1 MGYEERDTDGAK
13 VLIVDDL
20 EINRVMLE
28 DIIAEMGWHPVLAED
43 GETAL
48 RKVKECA
55 PQLILSDISMPGMD
69 GYELCRILKKD
80 KMTRNIPVIFISAF
94 DNPGDIVEG
103 FKLGGADYITKP
115 FIPEVV
121 QARAGVHLGLYR
133 ADRELKEA
141 NRRLQ
146 ASLNERLKQME
157 QEKKNV
163 LYALAA
169 IAAENSCYR
178 RENIERRRKNCRIL
192 AQGMQ
197 LSPLFEEQISDAWI
211 DMIELAAPLC
221 DIGNI
226 GVPWEL
232 LRKQEALSPKEMSM
246 VREHTVIGA
255 RLLSDLHVDRDYNDF
270 LSTAV
275 DIAHYHH
282 ENWDESGYPEGLK
295 ENGIPLAAQ
304 IVSVVEVYCALTD
317 KKNYSREDALRI
329 MDGEADVKYNS
340 DIFKICRRISRQLC

>member
-1 MGYEERDTDGAK
+1 MDYDERDTEGAK

-28 DIIAEMGWHPVLAED
+28 EIIAEMGWHPVLAED

-48 RKVKECA
+48 KKVRESA

-80 KMTRNIPVIFISAF
+80 RATRNIPVIFISAF
-94 DNPGDIVEG
+94 DNPKDIVEG
-103 FKLGGADYITKP
+103 FERGGADYITKP

-133 ADRELKEA
+133 ANRELKEV

-146 ASLNERLKQME
+146 ASVYEQLRQLE

-163 LYALAA
+163 LYALAS

-178 RENIERRRKNCRIL
+178 KEHIERLSGNCRIL

-197 LSPLFEEQISDAWI
+197 LSPLFEEQISDEYI

-232 LRKQEALSPKEMSM
+232 LRKKEALSPKEVSM

-255 RLLSDLHVDRDYNDF
+255 KLLSDLHVGGDYNDF

-282 ENWDESGYPEGLK
+282 ENWDGSGYPEGLAG
-295 ENGIPLAAQ
+295 NSIPLAAQ

-329 MDGEADVKYNS
+329 MDEEAGVKFNS
-340 DIFKICRRISRQLC
+340 DIFKICRRISRQLY